1 MKLFIITLLLQSVS
15 AFVPQAG
22 VRFGLVSDEVRIHAH
37 DESEHA
43 VADALKASQTF
54 GPGSKEA
61 RVAWDAV
68 EEINSSDNSAAIG
81 NKPEG
86 NDQGNSPTKEY
97 TELLTNLDFLVSEYG
112 EKIEQIKSLA
122 TKVKSYEHDH
132 PEVLEGKLA
141 DSAEKL
147 ATLARAKAEAEEFGQ
162 GSINEAVLEEE
173 AEELCVL
180 LDGDDIEFSC
190 VDYMMLKLK

>member
-1 MKLFIITLLLQSVS
+1 
-15 AFVPQAG
+15 
-22 VRFGLVSDEVRIHAH
+22 
-37 DESEHA
+37 
-43 VADALKASQTF
+43 LKASQTF

-122 TKVKSYEHDH
+122 TKLK
-132 PEVLEGKLA
+132 
-141 DSAEKL
+141 
-147 ATLARAKAEAEEFGQ
+147 ATNMIIQK
-162 GSINEAVLEEE
+162 
-173 AEELCVL
+173 
-180 LDGDDIEFSC
+180 
-190 VDYMMLKLK
+190 YLKESLQIRLKNLQR